1 MGQRVKDQGHQV
13 LICEWSTL
21 GEILTSVIVTV
32 TFFFCKCISTLR
44 ALALEEI
51 LTFVLDY
58 IIY

>member
-32 TFFFCKCISTLR
+32 TFFFVN
-44 ALALEEI
+44 ALAL
-51 LTFVLDY
+51 
-58 IIY
+58 